1 MKLKEF
7 MMSNY
12 VPRTS
17 FRWAPESHIGGN
29 KEIKYEKKIERNDK
43 GSDSICICTV
53 SEMNLGYSHPSTSL
67 D

>member
-1 MKLKEF
+1 

-43 GSDSICICTV
+43 GIRFYLYLYYIGDESWLFAPLNS
-53 SEMNLGYSHPSTSL
+53 PRL
-67 D
+67 DF